1 MINELLSNGFI
12 TFNLVDSILD
22 ELYNN
27 SLNNNLFNR
36 IKVSHDSIAY
46 DTPSKS
52 NGFKLHEL
60 EKEDFIKDPNLKQ
73 IWHWKL
79 ENNNINLNNF
89 LYDIFKE
96 FYDYDVDN
104 VVIHSI
110 STLFTKDCFIDLHR
124 DGATNDRIAGILIY
138 LNKNY
143 DENNGGLLILKNEE
157 KVIPEFGK
165 VVLLDYTKN
174 NIEHEVTR
182 VIEKDRKAICAFIH
196 KKIN

>member
-52 NGFKLHEL
+52 SGFKLHEL

-79 ENNNINLNNF
+79 ENNNINLNIF

-124 DGATNDRIAGILIY
+124 DGANNDRIAGILIY

-196 KKIN
+196 KK

>member
-52 NGFKLHEL
+52 SGFKLHEL

-124 DGATNDRIAGILIY
+124 DGANNDRIAGILIY

-196 KKIN
+196 KK